1 MRVCNC
7 ILQTIRVTVI
17 SPAASVDNP
26 VLVSVNQLRGV
37 TSWRIPFIDQEL
49 VCLCMYMCVVSFISM
64 SVCVCVCIVCV
75 CVCMCVLCVCA
86 CVYCVHVCVYILV
99 YACLSV
105 CILSV
110 SSVVMGHHLY
120 VTLQHILL

>member
-1 MRVCNC
+1 MRVYNC

-17 SPAASVDNP
+17 SPTASVDNP
-26 VLVSVNQLRGV
+26 VLVSVNQLQGV

-49 VCLCMYMCVVSFISM
+49 VYMCVVSFVSM
-64 SVCVCVCIVCV
+64 SVCV
-75 CVCMCVLCVCA
+75 

-99 YACLSV
+99 YAFLSV

-120 VTLQHILL
+120 ITLQHILL